1 MASDGLIEMN
11 SIAYLEVTP
20 EEVAI
25 FMRRVLRHATLN
37 TQAKRMGT
45 VVRASH
51 RGLGLWRLH
60 AQEEEVILWGS
71 QGD

>member
-1 MASDGLIEMN
+1 
-11 SIAYLEVTP
+11 VRP

-25 FMRRVLRHATLN
+25 FVRRILRHPSLN
-37 TQAKRMGT
+37 TQAKRMGS

-60 AQEEEVILWGS
+60 AQEEEVILWRAPGN
-71 QGD
+71 